1 LLRDYRPAWR
11 VRSVEAV
18 ATEES
23 VSDDL

>member
-1 LLRDYRPAWR
+1 LLRDYRPSWR

-23 VSDDL
+23 VSDDR